1 MSRAAPRATIRALP
15 PAPSHRKPRAETA
28 LEGAAAE
35 FALLAQ
41 RRARLRRQLDLLE
54 RQHTAAVSVMTQ
66 VETRMALLSRRMAG
80 LTPDAPPDAPQV
92 APAPA
97 PTAPQAATQR
107 RRAPVLQY

>member
-15 PAPSHRKPRAETA
+15 PAPTHRKPRAETA

-54 RQHTAAVSVMTQ
+54 RQHTAATSVMAQ
-66 VETRMALLSRRMAG
+66 VEARMALLSRRMAE
-80 LTPDAPPDAPQV
+80 LAPDPTPPAAPSAPAAPQ
-92 APAPA
+92 A
-97 PTAPQAATQR
+97 TPQAATQR